1 MEKVTGVNNDHNRFF
16 ILQSLTR
23 LRKLA
28 IDPRLISRKHSEKST
43 KFELIFSMLEE
54 IAGTG
59 HKVLLFSDYVSFL
72 KLVAEEM
79 EQKGWEYA
87 MLTGGTRNREEVID
101 HFSNQPECRFFLI
114 SLKAGGVGLN
124 LTGADYVFILDPW
137 WNVAAEEQAI
147 SRAYRIGQKRSVFVY
162 RFITEGTLEEKIL
175 NMQKDKQNLVDA
187 VIRTGI
193 V

>member
-1 MEKVTGVNNDHNRFF
+1 MYSCMASATFLLYATASTTVRAP
-16 ILQSLTR
+16 LTASPEAKMPGR
-23 LRKLA
+23 LVR
-28 IDPRLISRKHSEKST
+28 P
-43 KFELIFSMLEE
+43 
-54 IAGTG
+54 
-59 HKVLLFSDYVSFL
+59 
-72 KLVAEEM
+72 
-79 EQKGWEYA
+79 
-87 MLTGGTRNREEVID
+87 
-101 HFSNQPECRFFLI
+101 
-114 SLKAGGVGLN
+114 KAGGVGLN
-124 LTGADYVFILDPW
+124 LTGAGYVFILDPW